1 MPAAALPPDED
12 ARLAALGRSR
22 AMDTP
27 PEAAFDEL
35 TRQAKEICDVPMAMI
50 TLVDD
55 RRQWFKSRVGL
66 SRTETSRDQAFCA
79 HALLTPN
86 QPLIVPDATA
96 DARFADNPCVTG
108 DDHVRFYAGVPLHSP
123 EGQPLGTLC
132 VLDRVPRQLSSDQL
146 DQLGTLA
153 QQTAYQLALRRRSA
167 TERRLAQ
174 GFALTLA
181 LLLGILG
188 FCFWQARLFLASDWW
203 EDHASQVI
211 RTVEGTLSEVQTAES
226 NQRGFSASGNEAFLV
241 PYQEAVNGLPTH
253 LFALRKLVGDSA
265 AQVRRCDELAA
276 LIERKQNTMRTY
288 IDDRRTLGLAALDP
302 ARATGRGRRAM
313 GEVLA
318 KGHEMIEA
326 ENVLWRQR
334 DATRTHHLQVAAGTL
349 LGTGALCVML
359 LTTGFVISRGELRRR
374 QALGGSLAQ
383 ANAGLSAEVAER
395 RRAQA
400 SLRES
405 EARFARIANNV
416 PGMVYRFVRR
426 ADGRPAFSFVSEGCR
441 KIFGLEPAQIQ
452 ADAQLVLDCVHPED
466 QPEFQ
471 RTLKA
476 SMATVGPWNW
486 QGRLQRPDT
495 GEIRFVEGASQ
506 PEPQPDGSLVW
517 DGVLVDATERRQA
530 DDLLRAT
537 REAERTNREKSR
549 FLSRVSHELRTPLNA
564 ILGFGQLMELSPL
577 EAQDRESLAYMLR
590 GARHL
595 LSLVDEVLDLSCAE
609 TGELPLTPACVDV
622 EETARECVGLLSQ
635 LAHAQSVTCTVRRAE
650 GSPVAWCDPQR
661 LRQVLLN
668 LLSNAI
674 KYNHPGGSVR
684 VTCEAASAHRLR
696 LKVVDTGPGIPPA
709 DMQRLFVPFE
719 RLEHEDSKV
728 AGTGLGLV
736 VSRRLAEAMDGSVGA
751 ESEPGQGSTFWVE
764 LPLAGERAAEPAAPV
779 TSLVPSSEAKSGAK
793 AKVLYIEDNE
803 SNLRAVEKLLGKL
816 RPQWHLLA
824 AFDGLLGLELARLSL
839 PDVILLDRHLPGLSG
854 DEVLAELRRDASTA
868 HIPVVVLS
876 ADATKESRAR
886 LRTLGA
892 NDYLSKPFGI
902 DALLAAVEEGLSHRV
917 AC

>member
-1 MPAAALPPDED
+1 MPAAAVPSDEN
-12 ARLAALGRSR
+12 ARLAALRR
-22 AMDTP
+22 YHALDTP

-50 TLVDD
+50 SLVDD
-55 RRQWFKSRVGL
+55 RRQWFKSRAGL
-66 SRTETSRDQAFCA
+66 SPAETPRDLAFCA
-79 HALLTPN
+79 HALLAPD
-86 QPLIVPDATA
+86 QPLVVPDAAA
-96 DARFADNPCVTG
+96 DVRFADNPQVTG
-108 DDHVRFYAGVPLHSP
+108 DPHLRFYAGVPLRSP

-132 VLDRVPRQLSSDQL
+132 VLDHVPRELSSAQL
-146 DQLGTLA
+146 DQLKALA
-153 QQTAYQLALRRRSA
+153 QQAAYQLALRRRST
-167 TERRLAQ
+167 TEHRLAQ

-188 FCFWQARLFLASDWW
+188 FCFWQTRLFLASDWW
-203 EDHASQVI
+203 EEHASQVM
-211 RTVEGTLSEVQTAES
+211 RQTEGILSGVQTTES
-226 NQRGFSASGNEAFLV
+226 NQRGFSASGNETFLV
-241 PYQEAVNGLPTH
+241 PYQEAVDGLPNR
-253 LFALRKLVGDSA
+253 FAALRKLVGDNA

-276 LIERKQNTMRTY
+276 LIERKQGVMRAY
-288 IDDRRTLGLAALDP
+288 IADRRTLGLAALDP

-313 GEVLA
+313 ADVLA
-318 KGHEMIEA
+318 KGREMIEA

-359 LTTGFVISRGELRRR
+359 LTAGFVISRRELRRR

-426 ADGRPAFSFVSEGCR
+426 SDGTVAFPFVSEGCR

-452 ADAQLVLDCVHPED
+452 ADAQCVLGSVHPAD

-471 RTLKA
+471 RTLEA
-476 SMATVGPWNW
+476 SAAAASPWNW
-486 QGRLQRPDT
+486 QGRIQRPDT
-495 GEIRFVEGASQ
+495 SEVRFVEGTSQ

-530 DDLLRAT
+530 DDLLRAKQ
-537 REAERTNREKSR
+537 EAERTIKEKSR

-564 ILGFGQLMELSPL
+564 ILGFGQLMELSALAAP
-577 EAQDRESLAYMLR
+577 DRESLGYMLR

-595 LSLVDEVLDLSCAE
+595 LSLVDEVLELSCAE
-609 TGELPLTPACVDV
+609 TGELTLTPVCVDV
-622 EETARECVGLLSQ
+622 EDTARECVGLLSQ
-635 LAHAQSVTCTVRRAE
+635 LAQARNVTCTVRRAA
-650 GSPVAWCDPQR
+650 GAPVAWCDPQR

-674 KYNHPGGSVR
+674 QYNHPGGSVL
-684 VTCEAASAHRLR
+684 VTCEPAAARRLR
-696 LKVVDTGPGIPPA
+696 LKVVDSGPGIPPA
-709 DMQRLFVPFE
+709 SLQRLFVPFE
-719 RLEHEDSKV
+719 RLEHEDGKV

-736 VSRRLAEAMDGSVGA
+736 VSRRLAEAMGGRVGA
-751 ESEPGQGSTFWVE
+751 ESEAGRGSTFWVD
-764 LPLAGERAAEPAAPV
+764 LPLAGERAAELPAPV
-779 TSLVPSSEAKSGAK
+779 TSLPPGPAAPSAASAKL
-793 AKVLYIEDNE
+793 LYIEDNE
-803 SNLRAVEKLLGKL
+803 SNLHAVEKLLGRL

-824 AFDGLLGLELARLSL
+824 ACDGLLGLELARLSL

-854 DEVLAELRRDASTA
+854 DEVLAELRRDAATA

-876 ADATKESRAR
+876 ADATPESRAC

-892 NDYLSKPFGI
+892 NDYLSKPFGV
-902 DALLAAVEEGLSHRV
+902 DALLASVEEALAHRA